1 MKERLTRRSHLPVH
15 IWRGNNTGKTTHLD
29 LLEGGVHKDLMKAD
43 LGAEELV
50 SAVYNNKRVAHRK
63 TDSFGKLDEERTE
76 TSQFFYF

>member
-1 MKERLTRRSHLPVH
+1 
-15 IWRGNNTGKTTHLD
+15 
-29 LLEGGVHKDLMKAD
+29 MKAD

-50 SAVYNNKRVAHRK
+50 SAVYNNKRVARRK